1 MSSQSS
7 DTLGI
12 YLREIG
18 RIDRLLPEQEIFY
31 ARLVRSMLALEQQKN
46 LLVQRL
52 KRSPNGS
59 ELNGTKKSQNPCGL
73 SSLQKIS

>member
-18 RIDRLLPEQEIFY
+18 RIDRLLPEQEILY
-31 ARLVRSMLALEQQKN
+31 AREVKSMLALDKHYN
-46 LLVQRL
+46 LYI
-52 KRSPNGS
+52 
-59 ELNGTKKSQNPCGL
+59 E
-73 SSLQKIS
+73 